1 MSAKYEIECSHLSS
15 LTLFITFKNVLI
27 IKTAPFHFNMF
38 HTNGDLE
45 WWMKIQVFSQILII
59 QIKRKNFVDLQK
71 WSSIFLLENLLKKTK
86 VFLTISLKLKGH
98 EKTKKNKNQSHQSQ
112 SHKNQKLISNLQLPS
127 ILKFSQSQKMSLT
140 SWWVKIKLQLKLL
153 ELNFMNKIVK
163 ISEQAQVENQ

>member
-1 MSAKYEIECSHLSS
+1 MSAKYEIECSHRNS
-15 LTLFITFKNVLI
+15 LTLFITFKSALI
-27 IKTAPFHFNMF
+27 IKTALFHFNMF
-38 HTNGDLE
+38 HTNVDLE

-71 WSSIFLLENLLKKTK
+71 WSSIFLLENLLKRIK
-86 VFLTISLKLKGH
+86 VFLKISLKLKGH

-112 SHKNQKLISNLQLPS
+112 SHKNQKLILNLQLLS
-127 ILKFSQSQKMSLT
+127 ILKFSQDQKMSST